1 MQNNLINTFQ
11 CQIEKSKPH
20 KYETA
25 KNPKHNTDKRLIN
38 LLNKRVKKM
47 EYLLP
52 RPPRGR
58 GRGRGSSKDEA
69 MVDVLFQEDF
79 CFTVVSG

>member
-1 MQNNLINTFQ
+1 
-11 CQIEKSKPH
+11 
-20 KYETA
+20 
-25 KNPKHNTDKRLIN
+25 
-38 LLNKRVKKM
+38 M